1 MEGQRPKNMR
11 SKRFSRRNG
20 KQNYEMLNLL
30 DSEICENEEEKSEN
44 EKRNNKLPETVDH
57 SLKETSHTS
66 QSLEISYEEDNKYKK
81 HRKLSTACQEEEK
94 QGLIQTFE
102 SLDIEDDTKERDEFA
117 VKKNKEMFERGRIKH
132 QQRSSNLEDRR
143 ETLKKSAENKQSN
156 GTTHQQ
162 NIEGYLEKDD
172 QIDKSEVRC
181 FECIQAIP
189 VTSANEIKPGDHV
202 VVCGLIYDHHGII
215 IEKDGEEFIIA
226 EATNTAFKAVLGTF
240 RIGDGKAEIKQSE
253 KKKFDFTKERICVVQ
268 YKRRFS
274 PDITIH
280 KAKNA
285 DRKYDYHIFRNNCEH
300 FATKCVTG
308 QSISVQVSKLRLA
321 WKLFWSSGFGG
332 INDEVKR
339 NEKGFKKKMI
349 CEPCYKMNK
358 EILGVKKTPITFE
371 EDIKEGDIIRYRYW
385 HLWHDAVVLEI
396 IEKTNNHVVCFVA
409 HYDFCGPFSLR
420 TIKRDQK
427 TIQFDKKSYKLD
439 YALPKY
445 DVYHPDQVVTRA
457 KDCIGEQWFA
467 LFSNDSS
474 HFARWCK
481 LKLKYE
487 VVETG
492 CV

>member
-30 DSEICENEEEKSEN
+30 DLEICENEEEKSEN

-66 QSLEISYEEDNKYKK
+66 QSLEISYEKDNKYKK

-102 SLDIEDDTKERDEFA
+102 SLDIEDDTKESDEFA

-143 ETLKKSAENKQSN
+143 ETPKKSAENKQSN

-215 IEKDGEEFIIA
+215 IEKDGEEFTIA
-226 EATNTAFKAVLGTF
+226 EATNTAFKAVLGIF
-240 RIGDGKAEIKQSE
+240 KIGDGKAEIKQSQ

-274 PDITIH
+274 PEITIH

-300 FATKCVTG
+300 FATECVTG

-321 WKLFWSSGFGG
+321 WKLFWRSGFVG
-332 INDEVKR
+332 ISDEVKR
-339 NEKGFKKKMI
+339 NEKGYKKEMI
-349 CEPCYKMNK
+349 CKPCYNMNQN
-358 EILGVKKTPITFE
+358 ILDVEKIPIESFE
-371 EDIKEGDIIRYRYW
+371 DDIKKGDIIRYRYFT
-385 HLWHDAVVLEI
+385 LWHEAVVLEI
-396 IEKTNNHVVCFVA
+396 EKKTKKQVECSIA
-409 HYDFCGPFSLR
+409 HYAFCGPFSLR
-420 TIKRDQK
+420 TIIRDPK
-427 TIQFDKKSYKLD
+427 TIRFDGKCYKLD

-445 DVYHPDQVVTRA
+445 DVYDPDQVVTRA
-457 KDCIGEQWFA
+457 EACIGEQSFA
-467 LFSNDSS
+467 FFSNDSS

-481 LKLKYE
+481 LKLKNE
-487 VVETG
+487 KQDS
-492 CV
+492 

>member
-30 DSEICENEEEKSEN
+30 DLEICENEEEKSEN

-66 QSLEISYEEDNKYKK
+66 QSLEISYEKDNKYKK

-102 SLDIEDDTKERDEFA
+102 SLDIEDDTKESDEFA

-143 ETLKKSAENKQSN
+143 ETPKKSAENKQSN

-215 IEKDGEEFIIA
+215 IEKDGEEFTIA
-226 EATNTAFKAVLGTF
+226 EATNTAFKALLGIF
-240 RIGDGKAEIKQSE
+240 KIGDGKAEIKQSQ

-274 PDITIH
+274 PEITIH

-300 FATKCVTG
+300 FATECVTG

-321 WKLFWSSGFGG
+321 WKLFWRSGFVG
-332 INDEVKR
+332 ISDEVKR
-339 NEKGFKKKMI
+339 NEKGYKKEMI
-349 CEPCYKMNK
+349 CKPCYNMNQN
-358 EILGVKKTPITFE
+358 ILDVEKIPIESFE
-371 EDIKEGDIIRYRYW
+371 DDIKRGDIIRYRYFT
-385 HLWHDAVVLEI
+385 LWHEAVVLEI
-396 IEKTNNHVVCFVA
+396 EKKTKKQVVCSIA
-409 HYDFCGPFSLR
+409 HYAFCGPFSLR
-420 TIKRDQK
+420 TIIRDPK
-427 TIQFDKKSYKLD
+427 TIRFDGKCYKLD

-445 DVYHPDQVVTRA
+445 DVYDPDQVVTRA
-457 KDCIGEQWFA
+457 EACIGEQSFA
-467 LFSNDSS
+467 FFSNDSS

-481 LKLKYE
+481 LKLKNE
-487 VVETG
+487 KQDS
-492 CV
+492 